1 MNSPTLRPV
10 RRVTA
15 DDDLDRF
22 DCGVDVLNEW
32 LVRFAVSDQRAGA
45 SVTYILERGSQV
57 VGFYTLAPHVIEP
70 DEAAQRLK
78 AGLPRLRPIPVF
90 LLARLGLD
98 HTEHGTGLG
107 AALLR
112 DALGRCAAA
121 ADEIGGRA
129 VVVHAKDDT
138 AASFY
143 QRFGFTPLPHNP
155 HHLYLLIKDLRAS
168 IRTAA
173 SPGT

>member
-1 MNSPTLRPV
+1 MNQPALRAV
-10 RRVTA
+10 RRLVA

-22 DCGVDVLNEW
+22 DCGVHVLNEW
-32 LVRFAVSDQRAGA
+32 LVRFAWSDQRAGA
-45 SVTYILERGSQV
+45 SVSYILERGPRV

-70 DEAAQRLK
+70 DQAAQRLK
-78 AGLPRLRPIPVF
+78 GGLPHHGPIPVI

-112 DALGRCAAA
+112 NALGRCAAA

-138 AASFY
+138 AAGFY
-143 QRFGFTPLPHNP
+143 QRFGFTPLAGNAQ
-155 HHLYLLIKDLRAS
+155 HLYLLMKDLRAS
-168 IRTAA
+168 IRTAIR
-173 SPGT
+173 PGT